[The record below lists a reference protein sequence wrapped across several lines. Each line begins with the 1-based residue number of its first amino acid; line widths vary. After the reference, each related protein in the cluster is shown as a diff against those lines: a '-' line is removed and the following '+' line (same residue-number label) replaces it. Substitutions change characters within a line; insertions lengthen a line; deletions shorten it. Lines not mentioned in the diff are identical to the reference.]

1 MFIPGI
7 KVGNGVTAP
16 SDSNRLRQAR
26 GKNRPLRLGCCLFTP
41 TAKKGPEEGG
51 KYLSS
56 LGSLVS
62 RKDHSNLAD
71 SKLETPN
78 PKLLGSLH
86 DDLHRRAVFHSL
98 EVRAQLGQRGI
109 G

>member
-1 MFIPGI
+1 MFIPCI

-16 SDSNRLRQAR
+16 SDSNRFRQAR
-26 GKNRPLRLGCCLFTP
+26 EKNSPLPLGFCLFTP

-51 KYLSS
+51 KYVSS

-78 PKLLGSLH
+78 PKLPCSLRN
-86 DDLHRRAVFHSL
+86 DLHRRAAFHSL